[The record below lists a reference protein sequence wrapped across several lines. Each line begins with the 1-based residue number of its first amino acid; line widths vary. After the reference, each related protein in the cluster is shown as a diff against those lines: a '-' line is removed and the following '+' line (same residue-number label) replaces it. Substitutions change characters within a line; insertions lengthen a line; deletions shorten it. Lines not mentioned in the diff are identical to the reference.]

1 MKSAGSM
8 EAVGGEAQETQ
19 EAEVNTEAS
28 PSRPKKKDNT
38 LLIVGVAAFAIMA
51 LKGR

>member
-1 MKSAGSM
+1 MGMKSAGST

-28 PSRPKKKDNT
+28 PSRPKKKKII
-38 LLIVGVAAFAIMA
+38 LY
-51 LKGR
+51 